1 MKSITKLLILTLVVF
16 LAVGAFAATKGSVT
30 LQRDLTLNGSKLAA
44 GNYKVIVDTTGA
56 TAKVTFQQGKKVV
69 ATADGKFVEAKEPH
83 QYSAVV
89 TTGDTV
95 QEVRLAN
102 MKGSVVFNE

>member
-1 MKSITKLLILTLVVF
+1 MKSLTKLLVLTLVVF

-30 LQRDLTLNGSKLAA
+30 LQRDLTLNGAKLAA
-44 GNYKVIVDTTGA
+44 GEYKVVIDTTGA
-56 TAKVTFQQGKKVV
+56 TAKVTFQQGRKVV
-69 ATADGKFVEAKEPH
+69 ASADGKFVEAKEPH

-89 TTGDTV
+89 TDGTTM

-102 MKGSVVFNE
+102 MKGSVVFNK